1 MTGNSDTLKKKVFE
15 EWVKNPYTTA
25 KKICVI
31 HQFDYQQHGN
41 YVNRLLS
48 EFRSYT
54 DLGLPQEPLRLEH
67 RTFEWENIAR
77 VYGGFLG
84 DKNDEMSF
92 DVWQAGWRWSR
103 NRNEMWF
110 FNDDFGSVHWYKE
123 GKVLLYLKG
132 ELKLA
137 KVKELFC
144 KAFSFMKQD
153 QEFFRKYLDVPLR
166 EVYRKWIFEMGK
178 PVPKFDI
185 RTFERSHGL
194 RIFTDL
200 SHPTSVHV
208 GEAKPFWLDEQRQA
222 NAELKGTIGEFGGV
236 VQQFGVEIQ
245 EHLKLIKMWQE
256 EATANRD
263 TRSKEPGSVQKT
275 ASQCRVA
282 DSGSFA
288 KEEQNDFMHEY

>member
-1 MTGNSDTLKKKVFE
+1 MTGNSSGIRKQIFE
-15 EWVKNPYTTA
+15 EWVKNPYVTA
-25 KKICVI
+25 TKICETC
-31 HQFDYQQHGN
+31 HFNYEKHGN
-41 YVNRLLS
+41 YINRLLS

-67 RTFEWENIAR
+67 RTFEWENIPR
-77 VYGGFLG
+77 EELPGNGEFERRL
-84 DKNDEMSF
+84 KF
-92 DVWQAGWRWSR
+92 HRPGWVLAKD
-103 NRNEMWF
+103 NNNGMWVF
-110 FNDDFGSVHWYKE
+110 RDGLGSVHWYKE

-153 QEFFRKYLDVPLR
+153 CEFFEKYLDVPLR
-166 EVYRKWIFEMGK
+166 EVFRKWIFEMGK

-200 SHPTSVHV
+200 SHPTSIHIS
-208 GEAKPFWLDEQRQA
+208 EAQPFWLEEQRQA
-222 NAELKGTIGEFGGV
+222 TAELGGV
-236 VQQFGVEIQ
+236 VQQLGVEIQ

-256 EATANRD
+256 EAQGA
-263 TRSKEPGSVQKT
+263 RSIRQESSEVPFSSLKSCVQFKGSD
-275 ASQCRVA
+275 SRFA
-282 DSGSFA
+282 DYG
-288 KEEQNDFMHEY
+288 D